1 MPIKP
6 RPDARLSPKG
16 VDAAE
21 SFISKGGSVGQPLP
35 TVEPPTQE
43 DEIQSLRLRVPT
55 PLLERIDAQVKGRQ
69 LKTSRH
75 HWILEALLFYLEHE
89 ESELS

>member
-6 RPDARLSPKG
+6 RPNVRSSPNG
-16 VDAAE
+16 VDVAE
-21 SFISKGGSVGQPLP
+21 SFISKGGSVGLSSPA
-35 TVEPPTQE
+35 VDPPTQE
-43 DEIQSLRLRVPT
+43 EEIQSLRLRVPT
-55 PLLERIDAQVKGRQ
+55 PLLSRIDAQVKSRQ

-89 ESELS
+89 ESEPE